1 MFMST
6 LRFISF
12 MSLKAMFIVCSSF
25 IFGVARLWKPCIRS
39 YSAHPTGPWVSDRH
53 YVSVVL
59 RYLFIYRC
67 TYMPGRVV
75 DRIGDSCVESFVVH
89 PPHILMLVEPSFKGE
104 EDSVSNFPKLMFLM
118 WHNLAMITRYN

>member
-1 MFMST
+1 MFMSI
-6 LRFISF
+6 LSFISF

-39 YSAHPTGPWVSDRH
+39 YSAHPTGPLVSDRH

-59 RYLFIYRC
+59 RYLFICRC
-67 TYMPGRVV
+67 PYMLGHVV
-75 DRIGDSCVESFVVH
+75 DCVGDSCVKSFAVH
-89 PPHILMLVEPSFKGE
+89 PPYILMLVESDLEG
-104 EDSVSNFPKLMFLM
+104 EDSVSNFSKLMFLV